1 MPTLSSTAAGLTYLL
16 IGALFFAG
24 ALVFLRLVP
33 RLQPLTR
40 RKPRPPLP
48 IQLAQHKDA
57 ILVVQTGGRVAYLN
71 QLAREW
77 FNVWEDEPNLERMA
91 RRARPGEAFL
101 SLCASESQTRLAI
114 DGRAVEATS
123 YFTPY
128 EGSSAMLVS
137 LRQSQWLVAGEAE
150 AAGHPA
156 AASGGQALGVL
167 TELSQA
173 ITVSLDLEKTLEAV
187 LDRVDRL
194 IPSDVSE
201 INLWDGDNRCLIPYR
216 FVGLAG
222 LDRHLEKST
231 DRYVLGQGFTGYLA
245 EHRRPLLVA
254 DVNTFREIRPAVDR
268 KIIPFNS
275 YLGVPLLMAGE
286 LIGTLELGSLAK
298 DNFSQA
304 DLEGLRLLAGQAA
317 VAIHNALLYQTEQ
330 SRMRELAGLAQ
341 LAQAVSSLRD
351 RQDLFSQLT
360 ANIAP
365 LLQVEVLGFL
375 LYNENRRT
383 LEGQTPFAGLPDNVV
398 EWCQVLL
405 PPDSP
410 AEAIWQSGETLI
422 TADARHDERIAAL
435 GLHHVAV
442 AAGIRQTA
450 LIPLVSGG
458 RRLGYM
464 QAANKEDGSPF
475 AQDDLRL
482 LSIIAAQIAPLLDNA
497 SLVQQAQQRA
507 KRSETMRRI
516 ASLTASTATLDEI
529 LQYSLLD
536 LARLLQAEVALI
548 FLLDQTR
555 GELRLH
561 KPSLFGVNADA
572 IGRFARLP
580 VEDPHF
586 AETVT
591 SSQRQ
596 LTAGDLRLAELPSIY
611 RSLLDGLQ
619 VLSVIALP
627 LISRDRG
634 IGEIILGS
642 RKADFFTQNDMLSA
656 ATAGSQVAIAIEQ
669 SALSSQTDQTL
680 RQRVD
685 QLMALAR
692 ISREINTTLDLR
704 HLLQRVF
711 DEILRTTQADCGVIL
726 LYDLAV
732 DPHNTRRIFLSL
744 GDDTDLEADLLER
757 CVLDSGEA
765 IIIPDFEA
773 LAPDDERLP
782 EGLRRSL
789 AGGHPLSPPHAT
801 VRSALV
807 VPIAYQGQT
816 AGLIYLHAAAPDRFG
831 PAALEISETL
841 AVQAA
846 IALGNA
852 LRYQE
857 QVQRSELLNRRVET
871 LSRLL
876 ETTQILQAEQPLE
889 ESLEAIAYAIQ
900 AATPFDVVL
909 ISAYDPHSSQLQRL
923 ACAGLPLATMAELR
937 ARPQPWTHAERL
949 LHPEFRLGRV
959 YFIPH
964 EKRPVIPA
972 EVHMV
977 TVLDQEPDDSPGD
990 RWHPHDLLLMPLY
1003 DTGGDPLGLISV
1015 DAPRDNLR
1023 PDRPA
1028 LESLEIFGSQ
1038 AAIAIEN
1045 QRKLGALKTE
1055 LAGLREHLEDAQAS
1069 AELAQRHLP
1078 SLLHKDLENTLAI
1091 QRLSQRAR
1099 RIQAGLDIAEI
1110 VNRKASR
1117 LEVLEALAQEIL
1129 TRMELEVALVAEPGV
1144 PTVIRATPVGTG
1156 ALSGLPR
1163 LLQALGNVPEGANP
1177 EALLGQRSPLRQS
1190 LQTGA
1195 ILLVSDLAEAP
1206 EWQVSPLLY
1215 TLEAKSFICLPIVID
1230 NQVDSAVLAVSRA
1243 SLPPFGPEDE
1253 QLFSLLARQV
1263 STALQNLKLMEETR
1277 RRLREVN
1284 LLLEFSRHLGA
1295 LEHGNIL
1302 KTLVDSAVR
1311 AVPNADAAMV
1321 ALWDP
1326 RGEVLVPQ
1334 AAQGYPN
1341 LARLMEMTFSPG
1353 EGLPGQA
1360 FQEGKP
1366 LRIDEVN
1373 FVRHYN
1379 LSAENQLRYRDA
1391 TAGRPPVS
1399 SLVIPIVGALALK
1412 AGSSRPEAGETPGG
1426 PDAGGPVA
1434 PLGVLILDNFST
1446 PSSFSEDDLALIS
1459 SLTQQ
1464 TALTL
1469 ENAGLY
1475 QASERRARQM
1485 EALTE
1490 VAATITGSLEPQE
1503 LISSLLDQLEMI
1515 LPYNTGTLWLRQ
1527 KGGEAAPGTMVVR
1540 AARGFADSDLRIG
1553 LSVSVEDSLL
1563 LNEMIDTGRPI
1574 SVADVRQ
1581 DPRFPSIME
1590 YEHLSWLGIPLIASG
1605 EVIGVI
1611 ALEKTEPGFYTAE
1624 HIQMATTF
1632 AGQAAVG
1639 LENAS
1644 LYQEIVS
1651 RAEELDQQSRTLV
1664 MLNRLSTELSGSLD
1678 PQHILGFAIRE
1689 LHNTLSCSSVSAL
1702 LFAPDGAA
1710 WLVAEFPQ
1718 LEEAAS
1724 RPALPERLPH
1734 APLFDHLRES
1744 RGIFQ
1749 SEAVDREEELAPL
1762 AGLFARHRSCSL
1774 LALPLATGSTLHG
1787 LILAHTQSPHRF
1799 EVDEV
1804 ELART
1809 ISNQVAVAVQNAT
1822 LFAET
1827 RSLTEDLERRV
1838 DERTTELAREHQ
1850 RTQTLLQV
1858 ITELSASLD
1867 LEQVLNRTLR
1877 VLNDMIGAEQ
1887 ITVLIVRPGEKKLH
1901 MIASIGYASPDIE
1914 PGGATTLDVD
1924 QGLAGWVIRNRTS
1937 VIIDDVR
1944 SDPRWVTLT
1953 NGAVT
1958 DHRSALGVPLMV
1970 GPEALGCMLLFH
1982 RRVAHFSQAQLEMLQ
1997 AAGNQVA
2004 VAVNN
2009 AELYR
2014 LIRDQ
2019 AEDLGAM
2026 LRSQQVE
2033 TSRSKA
2039 ILEAVADG
2047 VLVTDATRTITLFNA
2062 SAEKILGL
2070 NRSQVIG
2077 KSLEHFTGLF
2087 GKAAQ
2092 SWRETI
2098 QTWSQDPNTYQPG
2111 ATFTEQLTLENGKVV
2126 SIRLSPVILRR
2137 DFLGT
2142 VSIFSDIT
2150 HQVEVDRLKSE
2161 FVATVS
2167 HELRTPMTS
2176 IKGYVEILLM
2186 GAAGALNEQQRH
2198 FLDTVRINTERLAV
2212 LVNDLL
2218 DISRIEAGKVRL
2230 NMQPLNLAELATELV
2245 ANLKRRSDEE
2255 GKQIKI
2261 EVLAPPDLPPIYGDM
2276 ERVRQILENL
2286 LDNAYLY
2293 NYEDGSITL
2302 NMQQVGDEIQVD
2314 VKDTGFGIPI
2324 KEQPRIFERFF
2335 RGEGP
2340 LVLGVAGTGLGL
2352 SIVQNLINMHHGR
2365 IWLESSGIP
2374 REGSTFSITLP
2385 VYQMEQ

>member
-16 IGALFFAG
+16 IGVLFFAT
-24 ALVFLRLVP
+24 ALLLLRLVP

-40 RKPRPPLP
+40 RRPRPPLP
-48 IQLAQHKDA
+48 IQLARHNDA

-101 SLCASESQTRLAI
+101 SLCASESHTRLAI

-128 EGSSAMLVS
+128 DGSSAMLVS
-137 LRQSQWLVAGEAE
+137 LRQSQWLVPGEAE
-150 AAGHPA
+150 AAGQPA
-156 AASGGQALGVL
+156 AAGGGQVLGVL

-173 ITVSLDLEKTLEAV
+173 ITTSLDLEKTLEAV

-201 INLWDGDNRCLIPYR
+201 INLWDEENECLIPYR

-222 LDRHLEKST
+222 LDRHLEKSD
-231 DRYVLGQGFTGYLA
+231 DRYVPGHGFSGWLA

-254 DVNTFREIRPAVDR
+254 DVNTYREVRPAVDR

-286 LIGTLELGSLAK
+286 FIGTLELGSLAK

-304 DLEGLRLLAGQAA
+304 DLEGLQLLAGQAA
-317 VAIHNALLYQTEQ
+317 IAIHNALLYQIEQ
-330 SRMRELAGLAQ
+330 SRVRELAGLAQ
-341 LAQAVSSLRD
+341 LAQAVSSLSD

-398 EWCQVLL
+398 EWCQVPL

-410 AEAIWQSGETLI
+410 AEAIWQNGETII

-450 LIPLVSGG
+450 LIPLVSSG
-458 RRLGYM
+458 RRLGYL
-464 QAANKEDGSPF
+464 QAANKQDGSPF

-482 LSIIAAQIAPLLDNA
+482 LFIIAAQIAPLLDNA

-536 LARLLQAEVALI
+536 LARLLQAEVGLI

-561 KPSLFGVNADA
+561 KPSLFGVDA
-572 IGRFARLP
+572 EAVGRFARLP
-580 VEDPHF
+580 VEDPRF

-591 SSQRQ
+591 SSLRQ
-596 LTAGDLRLAELPSIY
+596 LTTGDLRLAEVPSVY

-619 VLSVIALP
+619 VLSVIAIP

-634 IGEIILGS
+634 IGEILLGS
-642 RKADFFTQNDMLSA
+642 TKADFFTQNDMLSA
-656 ATAGSQVAIAIEQ
+656 ATAGSQIAIAIEQ

-711 DEILRTTQADCGVIL
+711 DEILRTTQADCGTIL

-732 DPHNTRRIFLSL
+732 DPRATRRIFLSL
-744 GDDTDLEADLLER
+744 GDDTDQEADLLER

-765 IIIPDFEA
+765 MIIPDFEA
-773 LAPDDERLP
+773 LDPANEGFPEQLRL
-782 EGLRRSL
+782 SL
-789 AGGHPLSPPHAT
+789 AGGQPLSPPHAT

-876 ETTQILQAEQPLE
+876 ETTNILQIEQPLDE
-889 ESLEAIAYAIQ
+889 TLEAIAYAIQ

-909 ISAYDPHSSQLQRL
+909 ISAYDPQSSHLRRL

-937 ARPQPWTHAERL
+937 ARPQPWAYAERL
-949 LHPEFRLGRV
+949 LSPEFRLGRV
-959 YFIPH
+959 YFIPY
-964 EKRPVIPA
+964 EKRPVVPA
-972 EVHMV
+972 DVHMV
-977 TVLDQEPDDSPGD
+977 TVLDQAQDDSPGN
-990 RWHPHDLLLMPLY
+990 RWHPHDILLMPLY
-1003 DTGGDPLGLISV
+1003 DAGGNPLGLISV

-1045 QRKLGALKTE
+1045 QRKLGELKTE
-1055 LAGLREHLEDAQAS
+1055 LAGLRESLEDAQAS
-1069 AELAQRHLP
+1069 AELAQSHLP

-1144 PTVIRATPVGTG
+1144 PTVIRATPAGTG
-1156 ALSGLPR
+1156 ALAGLPR

-1195 ILLVSDLAEAP
+1195 ILLVSNLAETP
-1206 EWQVSPLLY
+1206 EWQISPLLY
-1215 TLEAKSFICLPIVID
+1215 SLEAKSFICLPIVID
-1230 NQVDSAVLAVSRA
+1230 NQVDAAVLAVSRA

-1295 LEHGNIL
+1295 LDRSNIL
-1302 KTLVDSAVR
+1302 NTLVDSAVR
-1311 AVPNADAAMV
+1311 AVPNTNAAMV

-1341 LARLMEMTFSPG
+1341 LSRLMEMTFSPG

-1360 FQEGKP
+1360 FQQGKP

-1399 SLVIPIVGALALK
+1399 SLVIPIVGALAAK
-1412 AGSSRPEAGETPGG
+1412 AGASRPEAGDLPGS
-1426 PDAGGPVA
+1426 PDAVGPAA

-1446 PSSFSEDDLALIS
+1446 PSSFTEDDLALIS

-1490 VAATITGSLEPQE
+1490 VAATITASLEPQE
-1503 LISSLLDQLEMI
+1503 LISSLLDQLEVI
-1515 LPYNTGTLWLRQ
+1515 LPYNTGTLWLRH
-1527 KGGEAAPGTMVVR
+1527 KGEEAARGTMVVR

-1553 LSVSVEDSLL
+1553 LSVAVEDSVL

-1624 HIQMATTF
+1624 HIQIATTF

-1702 LFAPDGAA
+1702 LFAPDGEAL
-1710 WLVAEFPQ
+1710 LVAEFPHPEDQ
-1718 LEEAAS
+1718 
-1724 RPALPERLPH
+1724 PALPQRLPH
-1734 APLFDHLRES
+1734 APLFDRLRES

-1749 SEAVDREEELAPL
+1749 TETVDGEEELAPL
-1762 AGLFARHRSCSL
+1762 AGLLARHGSRSL

-1787 LILAHTQSPHRF
+1787 LILAHTQTPHRF

-1804 ELART
+1804 DLART
-1809 ISNQVAVAVQNAT
+1809 ISNQVAVAVQNAA

-1838 DERTTELAREHQ
+1838 EQRTTELAREHQ

-1901 MIASIGYASPDIE
+1901 MIASIGYTASEIE
-1914 PGGATTLDVD
+1914 PGGATSLDVD
-1924 QGLAGWVIRNRTS
+1924 QGLAGWVIRNRSS
-1937 VIIDDVR
+1937 VLIDDVR

-1953 NGAVT
+1953 NGEAT
-1958 DHRSALGVPLMV
+1958 EHRSALGIPLMV
-1970 GPEALGCMLLFH
+1970 GPEALGCMLLYH
-1982 RRVAHFSQAQLEMLQ
+1982 RQVAHFSQAQLELLQ

-2047 VLVTDATRTITLFNA
+2047 VLVTDASRTITLFNA

-2070 NRSQVIG
+2070 SRSQVIG

-2087 GKAAQ
+2087 GKAAH

-2111 ATFTEQLTLENGKVV
+2111 ATFTEQITLENGKVV

-2186 GAAGALNEQQRH
+2186 GAAGALNDQQKH
-2198 FLDTVRINTERLAV
+2198 FLDTVRVNTERLAV

-2230 NMQPLNLAELATELV
+2230 NMQPLNLAELAAELV
-2245 ANLKRRSDEE
+2245 AHLKRRSEEE
-2255 GKQIKI
+2255 GKQIGI
-2261 EVLAPPDLPPIYGDM
+2261 ELLAPPNLPPIYGDM

-2293 NYEDGSITL
+2293 NYEDGSITVA
-2302 NMQQVGDEIQVD
+2302 MQQVGDEIQVD

-2365 IWLESSGIP
+2365 IWLESSGVP